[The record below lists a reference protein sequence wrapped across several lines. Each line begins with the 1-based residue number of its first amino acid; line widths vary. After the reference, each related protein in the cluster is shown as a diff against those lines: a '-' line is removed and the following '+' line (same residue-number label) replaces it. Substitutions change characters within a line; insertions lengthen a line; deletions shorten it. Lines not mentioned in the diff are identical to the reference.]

1 MKKLSRK
8 WTNKSSDDYTEEDDN
23 IDDDDKYTLPTR
35 DDFQPLD
42 TNEQE
47 ELVRS
52 LEKTLAHQSFLWKCV
67 FASFIGC
74 YMAFLI
80 FSIYQQALFP
90 WELRYHAYF
99 MKEIDSWI
107 VISADW
113 AAVLVCSI
121 AVAGLLLNSRDQRH
135 WLWYSCFA
143 GILIAVFWLYQMLK
157 LSKFRWEVIWLPFG
171 PLSAAGVSLYVDHLL
186 NESSEEVRKLRGYMY
201 SYKAS

>member
-1 MKKLSRK
+1 MKKLSRT
-8 WTNKSSDDYTEEDDN
+8 WMNKSSGSDDLTEE
-23 IDDDDKYTLPTR
+23 DDDDKYSLPTR

-52 LEKTLAHQSFLWKCV
+52 LEKTLAHQSFLWKGV
-67 FASFIGC
+67 FAALIACF
-74 YMAFLI
+74 MAFLI

-90 WELRYHAYF
+90 WEMRYHAYF
-99 MKEIDSWI
+99 MKEVDSWI

-113 AAVLVCSI
+113 ASVLVCSMT
-121 AVAGLLLNSRDQRH
+121 VAGLLHNSHRQ
-135 WLWYSCFA
+135 WLWYSFYA
-143 GILIAVFWLYQMLK
+143 GFLVAGFWLYQMLK
-157 LSKFRWEVIWLPFG
+157 LSKFRFEVIWLPFG
-171 PLSAAGVSLYVDHLL
+171 PLSAAVVSLYVDHLL